1 MLFPKELLEPQNAE
15 EAERVLDAVQK
26 VNPSLTNMDEIVS
39 GLHSHPQLREV
50 LRPILT
56 PRHPSQLYEALLE
69 GVLLF
74 TILWLVRTRTREP
87 DGVLTGLFFVC
98 YAIFRIVVEYFREP
112 DASLIA
118 GFTRGQFFSFF
129 LIAIGLA
136 FIIVGKI
143 RDRRAA
149 PIFQAGS

>member
-1 MLFPKELLEPQNAE
+1 MCIRDSVQAAIEP
-15 EAERVLDAVQK
+15 L
-26 VNPSLTNMDEIVS
+26 
-39 GLHSHPQLREV
+39 
-50 LRPILT
+50 LT

-74 TILWLVRTRTREP
+74 TILWLVRTRTRAP

-98 YAIFRIVVEYFREP
+98 YAVFRIVVECFREP

-143 RDRRAA
+143 RNRRAA
-149 PIFQAGS
+149 PIFQAAS